1 MTERGSR
8 AFWDVMAPKW
18 YKIPGLAFCRAWAF
32 GGSVPG
38 AFGMCKEETLLPV
51 DLKA

>member
-8 AFWDVMAPKW
+8 VLWDVMAPKW
-18 YKIPGLAFCRAWAF
+18 YKIPGLAFCRPWVF

-38 AFGMCKEETLLPV
+38 AFGMRREDTLLCV
-51 DLKA
+51 DLQA